1 MRNQTENT
9 AYPGNDARARIPSVD
24 RLIGSGE
31 FEHLLV
37 RYGRNAV
44 VSAIRDRLN
53 ALRNASA
60 DDPNSVNGIDAK
72 AIAADCVNTLHHRFA
87 VRPRTVIN
95 ATGVIVHTNLGRAP
109 LSRESRGAA
118 TLASEYVDL
127 EFDIEDGGRG
137 SRHDHLSDA
146 IRSTTGAEAGIAVN
160 NNAAATMLV
169 LAALASDGREVI
181 VSRSEAVEIGGGF
194 RIPDVLAQ
202 SGARLVEVGTTNRTY
217 AKDYADAINANT
229 AAILKVHRSNFV
241 ISGFTHDATIEE
253 LAHIGSQTGVPVIH
267 DVGSG
272 ALLDTSAY
280 GLKREPMVQDS
291 IRDGASIVMFS
302 GDKLLGGPQAGIIA
316 GSVELLNVIK
326 SHPLARAMRIDKL
339 TVAALHA
346 TLMTYVRGAAEHE
359 IPVWRMIAAKAEVLR
374 VRAELWRK
382 GVGRGEVAPGYSTIG
397 GGSAPEQLLPTW
409 LYKVHTELSPDQ
421 AATELRI
428 NGHPW
433 PIIGR
438 IADDALFLDPRTIL
452 TEPTFSDQLTDYT
465 DATIIEALK
474 KL

>member
-1 MRNQTENT
+1 MRHDPETNT
-9 AYPGNDARARIPSVD
+9 CRSNDARQHIPSVD
-24 RLIGSGE
+24 TLLRSPAFEQLIDL
-31 FEHLLV
+31 F
-37 RYGRNAV
+37 GRNAV
-44 VSAIRDRLN
+44 VGAIRDQLDSLRSASDDN
-53 ALRNASA
+53 ATGINGMSA
-60 DDPNSVNGIDAK
+60 D
-72 AIAADCVNTLHHRFA
+72 AIAKDCLAVLRDLFS
-87 VRPRTVIN
+87 VRPHKVIN

-109 LSRESRGAA
+109 LSQDALRAA
-118 TLASEYVDL
+118 VQVSEYVDL
-127 EFDIEDGGRG
+127 EYDLTRGGRG
-137 SRHDHLSDA
+137 SRHDHLNEA
-146 IRSTTGAEAGIAVN
+146 LRLTTGAEAGIAVN
-160 NNAAATMLV
+160 NNAAATMLL

-202 SGARLVEVGTTNRTY
+202 SGAKLVEVGTTNRTY

-253 LAHIGSQTGVPVIH
+253 LAPIGRQTGVPVIH

-272 ALLDTSAY
+272 ALLDTSTY

-302 GDKLLGGPQAGIIA
+302 GDKLLGGPQAGVIA
-316 GSVELLNVIK
+316 GSAKLLDIVK

-346 TLMTYVRGAAEHE
+346 TLMAYVRGAAEEE
-359 IPVWRMIAAKAEVLR
+359 IPVWHMIAAKSDAMR
-374 VRAELWRK
+374 ARAELWRDR
-382 GVGRGEVAPGYSTIG
+382 VGRGEVVPGLSTIG
-397 GGSAPEQLLPTW
+397 GGSAPEQMLPTW
-409 LYKVHTELSPDQ
+409 LLKVESKLGPDR
-421 AATELRI
+421 AAARLRKCS
-428 NGHPW
+428 GPL

-438 IADDALFLDPRTIL
+438 IAEDALYLDPRTIL
-452 TEPTFSDQLTDYT
+452 TEPVFSDRATDFT
-465 DATIIEALK
+465 DVLIIEALK